1 MKTIQHIVAKYTAFL
16 WAILQP
22 LGSWGVFA
30 IAALD
35 GAAVGLPMDV
45 VVGGYVAQ
53 NHHRLLLYVLMAA
66 AGSSLGSLVIYAIG
80 YKGGEELLRKRVS
93 PQRFEKLHSAFEKH
107 PFWSLMFPAMLPP
120 PTPFKIFALGA
131 AVAEMSIGHFILA
144 IFLGRTVRFLLLGIL
159 VVEFGPGVV
168 HTVRIFF
175 NHHFHW
181 LLIAVALGLAAWL
194 VLRRLRRRR
203 RATALTTEN
212 SGELQSQEKTFTTED
227 TEVHRGTP
235 QRNVGE

>member
-1 MKTIQHIVAKYTAFL
+1 MKTIQHILARYTTFL
-16 WAILQP
+16 WAILKP
-22 LGSWGVFA
+22 LGAWGVFT

-53 NHHRLLLYVLMAA
+53 NHQRLLMYVLMAA

-93 PQRFEKLHSAFEKH
+93 AQRFEKLHAAFEKH

-120 PTPFKIFALGA
+120 PTPFKLFALGA
-131 AVAEMSIGHFILA
+131 AVAEMSISHFMLA
-144 IFLGRTVRFLLLGIL
+144 IFLGRTVRFLVLGIL
-159 VVEFGPGVV
+159 VVRFGPGII

-181 LLIAVALGLAAWL
+181 LVIAIVLGLGVWL
-194 VLRRLRRRR
+194 LWRRSRRQHLRK
-203 RATALTTEN
+203 A
-212 SGELQSQEKTFTTED
+212 SSELAGSSE
-227 TEVHRGTP
+227 
-235 QRNVGE
+235 

>member
-1 MKTIQHIVAKYTAFL
+1 MKTIQHILAKYTAFL

-45 VVGGYVAQ
+45 VVGGFVAQ
-53 NHHRLLLYVLMAA
+53 NHSRLLLYVLMAA

-93 PQRFEKLHSAFEKH
+93 PQRFEKLHAAFEKH

-131 AVAEMSIGHFILA
+131 AVAEMSISHFILA
-144 IFLGRTVRFLLLGIL
+144 IFLGRIVRFLTLGIL
-159 VVEFGPGVV
+159 VVEFGPGIV

-181 LLIAVALGLAAWL
+181 LVIAAAVALLGWTLWRRY
-194 VLRRLRRRR
+194 LRIRIH
-203 RATALTTEN
+203 
-212 SGELQSQEKTFTTED
+212 SGNEANGVAE
-227 TEVHRGTP
+227 R
-235 QRNVGE
+235 